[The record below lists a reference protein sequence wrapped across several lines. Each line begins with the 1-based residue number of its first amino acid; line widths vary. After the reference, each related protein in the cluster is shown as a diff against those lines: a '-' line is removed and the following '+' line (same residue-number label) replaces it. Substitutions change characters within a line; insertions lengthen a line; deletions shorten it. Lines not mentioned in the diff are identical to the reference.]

1 MNSKMKSH
9 TVEFTR
15 KELLKL
21 VAPPLVPVVLFALA
35 MQAGER
41 FGLLP
46 APRPAL
52 DVDRAILIHQAEA
65 SRARSDA
72 EVVLLGDSS
81 CLMNVNARQL
91 GNSLG
96 RRALNLA
103 TFSYLDL
110 GTHARLLREFAQANP
125 GHPGIVVLLMH
136 PEALRRGGSEPY
148 PLDVLTHYLAGE
160 DHHRF
165 GTFAGT
171 VNALSGVD
179 AFQGRVMSRA
189 LPTPLPFTNG
199 FGRIYGFS
207 TGLERFMTEHNGSA
221 IDPGTNAAKGNAE
234 YRLSATLENLSRD
247 FRAAVPPGTK
257 LLVGI
262 TPVPAK
268 FAGRNYPALREQ
280 LLRDWNAW
288 LQADAVLS
296 ELPAT
301 LPDEQ
306 LTGSTHLKPAAIP
319 AYTEALAAALRTHVQ

>member
-1 MNSKMKSH
+1 MKSH
-9 TVEFTR
+9 TVEFTP

-21 VAPPLVPVVLFALA
+21 VTPPLVPVVLFALA
-35 MQAGER
+35 MQAGAR
-41 FGLLP
+41 LGWLP

-52 DVDRAILIHQAEA
+52 DVDRTILIHQAKA
-65 SRARSDA
+65 SRVRSGA

-91 GNSLG
+91 GDSLG

-103 TFSYLDL
+103 TISYLDL
-110 GTHARLLREFAQANP
+110 GAHARLLREFAQANP
-125 GHPGIVVLLMH
+125 GHPRVVVLLMH

-148 PLDVLTHYLAGE
+148 PSEVLTHYLAGQ

-179 AFQGRVMSRA
+179 AFQGRILSRA
-189 LPTPLPFTNG
+189 LPTPFTNS
-199 FGRIYGFS
+199 FGRFYGFN
-207 TGLERFMTEHNGSA
+207 TGLERFMAEHDGSA
-221 IDPGTNAAKGNAE
+221 IDPGTNAAIGNAE

-247 FRAAVPPGTK
+247 FRAAVPPGAK

-262 TPVPAK
+262 TPVPMK
-268 FAGRNYPALREQ
+268 FAGRNYPALRDQ
-280 LLRDWNAW
+280 MLRDWSAW
-288 LQADAVLS
+288 LQADAALS

-306 LTGSTHLKPAAIP
+306 LTGATHLKPAAIP
-319 AYTEALAAALRTHVQ
+319 AYTEALAAALRTHVR